1 MADATKDVPTD
12 LIRVTMR
19 KPVGRP
25 KDEDLPARRRQE
37 ILDASALFFARL
49 GYPNADL
56 KLLADELGVAKGT
69 LYRYFPSKK
78 HLFLATVDNCMQQL
92 SQQVGVA
99 VVQVESPLERIE
111 QALRVYFRFF
121 DQHPHVIEL
130 IVQERAEFR
139 ERALPEHLEQDNTS
153 IWRQH
158 FIELSA
164 SGGLRDVPVD
174 RLTETMSSLLYGV
187 IFNKYVSGCGET
199 LESKTENVLDIVFN
213 GLMKE
218 KNCYRAKGNHGSEID
233 NQ

>member
-1 MADATKDVPTD
+1 MADATTDLTTD
-12 LIRVTMR
+12 LISVTMR

-25 KDEDLPARRRQE
+25 KDEDLPARRRLE

-92 SQQVGVA
+92 SQQVNVA
-99 VVQVESPLERIE
+99 AVLADSPLERIE
-111 QALRVYFRFF
+111 QALRAYFRFF
-121 DQHPHVIEL
+121 DAHPHVVEL
-130 IVQERAEFR
+130 IVQERAEFK
-139 ERALPEHLEQDNTS
+139 ERALPVPLEQDNSTM
-153 IWRQH
+153 WRQH
-158 FIELSA
+158 FLDLIA
-164 SGGLRDVPVD
+164 CGVLRDVAVE
-174 RLTETMSSLLYGV
+174 RLIETMTSLLYGV
-187 IFNKYVSGCGET
+187 IFNKYICGSSET
-199 LESKTENVLDIVFN
+199 LESKTEGVLDIVFN

-233 NQ
+233 DQ

>member
-1 MADATKDVPTD
+1 MADATTSSD
-12 LIRVTMR
+12 LITVTMR

-25 KDEDLPARRRQE
+25 KDEELPARRRQE

-92 SQQVGVA
+92 SQQVSVA
-99 VVQVESPLERIE
+99 AIQVETPLDRIE
-111 QALRVYFRFF
+111 HALRAYFRFF
-121 DQHPHVIEL
+121 DLHPHVVEL
-130 IVQERAEFR
+130 IVQERAEFK
-139 ERALPEHLEQDNTS
+139 ERTLPAPLEQDNS
-153 IWRQH
+153 AMWRRH
-158 FIELSA
+158 FSDLIA
-164 SGGLRDVPVD
+164 CGVLREVPVE
-174 RLTETMSSLLYGV
+174 RLMQTMSSLIYGV
-187 IFNKYVSGCGET
+187 IFNKYISGFSES
-199 LESKTENVLDIVFN
+199 LESKTEDVLDIVFN

-218 KNCYRAKGNHGSEID
+218 KNCYLAKGNHGSEFD

>member
-1 MADATKDVPTD
+1 MADATTDLTTD
-12 LIRVTMR
+12 LISVTMR

-25 KDEDLPARRRQE
+25 KDEDLTARRRLE

-92 SQQVGVA
+92 SQQVNVA
-99 VVQVESPLERIE
+99 AVLADSPLERIE
-111 QALRVYFRFF
+111 QALRAYFRFF
-121 DQHPHVIEL
+121 DAHPHVVEL
-130 IVQERAEFR
+130 IVQERAEFK
-139 ERALPEHLEQDNTS
+139 ERALPVPLEQDNSTM
-153 IWRQH
+153 WRQH
-158 FIELSA
+158 FLDLIA
-164 SGGLRDVPVD
+164 CGVLRDVAVE
-174 RLTETMSSLLYGV
+174 RLIETMTSLLYGV
-187 IFNKYVSGCGET
+187 IFNKYICGSSET
-199 LESKTENVLDIVFN
+199 LESKTEGVLDIVFN

>member
-1 MADATKDVPTD
+1 MADSSTDLTTD
-12 LIRVTMR
+12 LITVTMR

-78 HLFLATVDNCMQQL
+78 HLFLATVDDCMQQL
-92 SQQVGVA
+92 SQQVKVA
-99 VVQVESPLERIE
+99 AIQVDSPLERIE
-111 QALRVYFRFF
+111 HALRAYFRFF
-121 DQHPHVIEL
+121 DVHPHVVEL
-130 IVQERAEFR
+130 IVQERAEFK
-139 ERALPEHLEQDNTS
+139 ERALPAPLEQDNS
-153 IWRQH
+153 AIWRQH
-158 FIELSA
+158 FSALIA
-164 SGGLRDVPVD
+164 SGGLREVPVE
-174 RLTETMSSLLYGV
+174 RLVETMSSLLYGV
-187 IFNKYVSGCGET
+187 IFNKYISGCGET

-218 KNCYRAKGNHGSEID
+218 KNCYQAKGNHGSEID